1 MLRAL
6 CAALV
11 LCMVSAASGL
21 EHGRKLR
28 DGVQGLL
35 DAAARRVG
43 RPRAA
48 VASVIA
54 AKGSKEMKV
63 EKGRADGAAAWG
75 SFDDGIEDTGW
86 GELSIHTSDA
96 FDDGQQAYAAGLLE
110 GYLTHRR
117 IREMAANIASTH
129 DKRAEDGLRRYFQLQ
144 REYLDSKTR
153 DVHDGKVDDV
163 SGFWHHAGLVW
174 RQFDG
179 LVEGYNR
186 FCGEGNALDAFQIWL
201 LNMDGDNIELEQA
214 IVRDAVPL
222 DGGGDGDS
230 GGEDGED
237 SGSDGGDPMSGLLSR
252 ADAAARDASEQ
263 LAFRES
269 GVGLVDDERA
279 EQAPAV
285 HEDDVPGARERTAR
299 EEREWA
305 RKMRKSRCSALVKVL
320 PDTADVLV
328 AHTSWEDY
336 VEMMRVFKHYTFAFR
351 HPATKA
357 RTVSFSSYPG
367 MVSSTDDW
375 YITDAGLLVTET
387 TVNLMNND
395 LFARMKP
402 QSLGSWVRA
411 MVASRLAAA
420 GPQWASLY
428 ARENSGTY
436 NCHWMIVDY
445 NKVTPG
451 APLPDNTLYVMETIP
466 GLAVGDDMTAALRR
480 RTYWPSVN
488 RPFFRR
494 VREAA
499 GYPLHDRL
507 VDGVD
512 FLSFE
517 RNPRGHQLARLHH
530 SVKGSPQEALAA
542 MKRLIR
548 HNDPANDESQRGK
561 PSYAVAA
568 RYDLMEDAERT
579 AMGATDAKVAGM
591 RDVRALHTHAQCGP
605 TTEDGNAPFSFTGEW
620 ASLPHEGLPETYD
633 FPWRVLQPR

>member
-1 MLRAL
+1 MRAL
-6 CAALV
+6 CATLV
-11 LCMVSAASGL
+11 LYAVSAANGL
-21 EHGRKLR
+21 NHGRKLR
-28 DGVQGLL
+28 DGVQGLV
-35 DAAARRVG
+35 DAAAARVG
-43 RPRAA
+43 RPRAS

-54 AKGSKEMKV
+54 APGSGGMKV
-63 EKGRADGAAAWG
+63 TRGRAEGAAAWG
-75 SFDDGIEDTGW
+75 SFADGIEDTGW
-86 GELSIHTSDA
+86 GELTIHTSDA
-96 FDDGQQAYAAGLLE
+96 FEDGQQAYAAGLLE

-117 IREMAANIASTH
+117 IRDMAANIASTH

-144 REYLDSKTR
+144 RDYLDSKAR
-153 DVHDGKVDDV
+153 EVHDGKVDDS

-174 RQFDG
+174 RQFEG
-179 LVEGYNR
+179 VVKGYNR
-186 FCGEGNALDAFQIWL
+186 YCGEGNELDAFQIWL

-214 IVRDAVPL
+214 ITRGAVPL
-222 DGGGDGDS
+222 EGGGGGGDEAADS
-230 GGEDGED
+230 D
-237 SGSDGGDPMSGLLSR
+237 DPMSGLLSR
-252 ADAAARDASEQ
+252 ADEAADGASEH

-269 GVGLVDDERA
+269 EAGLVDGARA

-285 HEDDVPGARERTAR
+285 HEDDVPGAHERTAR

-305 RKMRKSRCSALVKVL
+305 RKMRKSRCSALVKLL
-320 PDTADVLV
+320 PETADLLV

-336 VEMMRVFKHYTFAFR
+336 VEMMRVFKHYHFAFR

-375 YITDAGLLVTET
+375 YVTDAGLLITET

-420 GPQWASLY
+420 GPQWAALY

-445 NKVTPG
+445 NKVKPG
-451 APLPDNTLYVMETIP
+451 SPLPDNTFYVVETIP

-517 RNPRGHQLARLHH
+517 RNPRGHQLAQLHH
-530 SVKGSPQEALAA
+530 TVQGSSQEALAA

-548 HNDPANDESQRGK
+548 HNDPAHDKSQRGK

-579 AMGATDAKVAGM
+579 AMGATDAKVAGL
-591 RDVRALHTHAQCGP
+591 RDVRALRTHAQCGP

-620 ASLPHEGLPETYD
+620 APLPHQGLPGTFD
-633 FPWRVLQPR
+633 FPWRVMQPR